1 MEEKEVKEGLEPET
15 EKDEEGAKTY
25 TQEEVDALLQA
36 EADRRV
42 SAALKKQEAKNQ
54 KKLLEAKKLA
64 AMDEQARYEYELEQR
79 ELAIAE
85 KEKELALA
93 ENKTEASKIL
103 NDRGIDLSLV
113 DFVVAETAED
123 MMANID
129 LLDKAFK
136 KSVKAEVEKRLSSN
150 VPKKGLAIDKTMTKE
165 QFRKLSY
172 NELVELKQN
181 EPELYASLSKI

>member
-1 MEEKEVKEGLEPET
+1 MEENKVNEGL
-15 EKDEEGAKTY
+15 DENVDDNASKTY
-25 TQEEVDALLQA
+25 TQEEVDALLQQ
-36 EADRRV
+36 ETDRRV
-42 SAALKKQEAKNQ
+42 TAALKKQEAKNQ
-54 KKLLEAKKLA
+54 KKVLEAKKLA

-79 ELAIAE
+79 EAAIAE

-136 KSVKAEVEKRLSSN
+136 KSVKTEVEKRLAGN
-150 VPKKGLAIDKTMTKE
+150 TPKKGLAIDKTMTKE

-172 NELVELKQN
+172 SELVELKQN
-181 EPELYASLSKI
+181 EPELYESLSK

>member
-181 EPELYASLSKI
+181 EPELYATLSKI

>member
-1 MEEKEVKEGLEPET
+1 MEENKTNEGLDQNEDT
-15 EKDEEGAKTY
+15 GSKTY
-25 TQEEVDALLQA
+25 SQEEVDALLQQ
-36 EADRRV
+36 ETDRRV
-42 SAALKKQEAKNQ
+42 TAALKKQEAKNQ
-54 KKLLEAKKLA
+54 KKVLEAKKLA

-79 ELAIAE
+79 EAAIAE
-85 KEKELALA
+85 KERELALA

-123 MMANID
+123 MMANIE

-136 KSVKAEVEKRLSSN
+136 KSVKAEVEKRLAGN
-150 VPKKGLAIDKTMTKE
+150 TPKKGLAIDKTMTKE

-181 EPELYASLSKI
+181 EPELYASLSK

>member
-1 MEEKEVKEGLEPET
+1 MEENKNKEGLEEVKET
-15 EKDEEGAKTY
+15 ETETKTY

-36 EADRRV
+36 EGDRRV

-79 ELAIAE
+79 EAAIAE

-103 NDRGIDLSLV
+103 SDRGLDLSLV
-113 DFVVAETAED
+113 EFVVAETAED

-136 KSVKAEVEKRLSSN
+136 KSVKAEVEKRLAGN
-150 VPKKGLAIDKTMTKE
+150 TPKKGLSVDKSMTKE

-181 EPELYASLSKI
+181 EPELYETLSK